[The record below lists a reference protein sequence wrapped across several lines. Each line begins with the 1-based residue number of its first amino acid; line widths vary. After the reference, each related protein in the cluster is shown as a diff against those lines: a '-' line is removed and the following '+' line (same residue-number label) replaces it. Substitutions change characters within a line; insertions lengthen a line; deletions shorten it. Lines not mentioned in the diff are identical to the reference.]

1 MAKIRNRYHF
11 LKLATILIL
20 VIILA
25 ASALWFV
32 YHRKSHEKIRNVLL
46 ISIDTCRADYLSCY
60 GYTKKTTPNID
71 TIAEEGMI
79 DKNEIK
85 LDTNLYDLGI
95 DSLSS
100 LEILVALEN
109 KYDITIAQNRLKN
122 VNSVR
127 QIVRAVLSALKKKQS
142 KDPVA

>member
-1 MAKIRNRYHF
+1 MNELEQEI
-11 LKLATILIL
+11 
-20 VIILA
+20 
-25 ASALWFV
+25 
-32 YHRKSHEKIRNVLL
+32 
-46 ISIDTCRADYLSCY
+46 
-60 GYTKKTTPNID
+60 ID
-71 TIAEEGMI
+71 TIAEEGAI
-79 DKNEIK
+79 DKSEIK
-85 LDTNLYDLGI
+85 LDSNLYDLGI

-142 KDPVA
+142 KDHGA